1 MLTSSSE
8 AVPPALL
15 STRPPARPGRS
26 SRPMLSR
33 LVDGTGLFWLL
44 LIPVSFL
51 ALVFVLPL
59 IVVIIRAVQDL
70 GPEGIYRTVTEP
82 LFLRAVLRTV
92 ILAATVTAIVW
103 FLGTILSL
111 CLALTR
117 GWLRGFLLLCLLT
130 TFWISLLART
140 YGWILIYQP
149 NGALNT
155 VLEAVGL
162 ISEPLRLLQTDLA
175 MYPAM
180 VHVMLPYYV
189 LPVVAV
195 VLGLD
200 PRQLRA
206 AQSLGAGPGRVLAR
220 VILPQL
226 RNGTI
231 AGVTLVFILSLGF
244 FVTPQLLGGPS
255 NLTVATLIN
264 LQFSELFEFGAAAAM
279 GAVLLLGVV
288 MLYLVADWVFKVNF
302 GAER

>member
-1 MLTSSSE
+1 
-8 AVPPALL
+8 
-15 STRPPARPGRS
+15 
-26 SRPMLSR
+26 MLSR